1 MRSLAVLIVLILAF
15 YVLLADNKS
24 GQGKGKASK
33 TETKTESESES
44 EFLMDSLS
52 DEFKPQDLSQY
63 STIQKLNE
71 DFDYRRAKL
80 EYNLN
85 EEVKAFVQSHDRYG
99 DDREAYDK
107 LVKHHAN
114 LRKEFYENRMKTLQY
129 YQDTKST
136 ERINSDLR

>member
-24 GQGKGKASK
+24 GKGKGKASK
-33 TETKTESESES
+33 TETKTESES

-63 STIQKLNE
+63 SSIQKLNE